1 MKNNKFLRHIVIA
14 IILSLGVVW
23 SFSSAAEKKVGY
35 PNDQF
40 IASAQ
45 WLKTHKED
53 KDVVVVDVRAGEH
66 FDGSLIPGSVHMPWS
81 LFRYNDVGKNLAV
94 TFVGVQAAQKILG
107 GHGITPRDT
116 VVLYD
121 SVAEDGGATASY
133 VFWALDVL
141 GHEKKMI
148 LERGIDS
155 WKDAGF
161 ERVTTPRQTQPLF
174 YQVPSKNIA
183 KEKLID
189 GDFVYNR
196 LGDYYYQIIDV
207 RSVEE
212 YSGKKGTKGLDG
224 SPLKLGHIPT
234 AVNINYVAAWTDG
247 QSKNIKSYAEL
258 QSLYAGLDS
267 SKGIILYCNSGR
279 RSSFSYY
286 ILRLMGFSNVYTYE
300 PSWKEWGNPDNY
312 FPVETLE
319 NVLESTVLPQPSG
332 STASVKTTANGQK
345 GKTPTSVPN
354 TANEPSGGYISCGG

>member
-1 MKNNKFLRHIVIA
+1 MKNNKVLRHIVIA
-14 IILSLGVVW
+14 VILSLGVVW
-23 SFSSAAEKKVGY
+23 SFSSAAEKEVGY

-45 WLKTHKED
+45 WLKTHMED
-53 KDVVVVDVRAGEH
+53 KDVVIVDVRTDEY
-66 FDGSLIPGSVHMPWS
+66 FDGGLIPGAVRMPWS
-81 LFRYNDVGKNLAV
+81 LFRYNDISKNLAE

-107 GHGITPRDT
+107 DHGITPRDT

-121 SVAEDGGATASY
+121 SVARDGGATAAY
-133 VFWALDVL
+133 IFWILDVL
-141 GHEKKMI
+141 GHENKMI

-161 ERVTTPRQTQPLF
+161 DRVTTPRQTQSLL
-174 YQVPSKNIA
+174 YQIPSQKVFRA
-183 KEKLID
+183 KIID
-189 GDFVYNR
+189 GDFVYRR

-207 RSVEE
+207 RSAEE

-234 AVNINYVAAWTDG
+234 AVNINYEAIWTDK

-258 QSLYAGLDS
+258 QQLYAGLDS

-300 PSWKEWGNPDNY
+300 PAWKEWGNPDKY
-312 FPVETLE
+312 FPVEAQE
-319 NVLESTVLPQPSG
+319 NVLESTASPQPSG
-332 STASVKTTANGQK
+332 STEPVKTTANRQQ
-345 GKTPTSVPN
+345 GKTPTSAPN
-354 TANEPSGGYISCGG
+354 NANEPSGGYVSCGG